1 MPSAIVRCARRST
14 PAARYANGPRDGR
27 HQVAHLQF
35 VDTADLPRFR
45 ALGVIANCQPYWAC
59 EDDYVEDLTRPV
71 VGDARADRMYPF
83 GSLARLGAPLAMG
96 SDWSVT
102 TADPLRVLHVA
113 LHRTA
118 PDRPDARPL
127 GPAAERLSPEVALR
141 AYTRGSAL
149 ANGLDDTGTI
159 EPGRA
164 ADLVVL
170 DRDPLAA
177 QGRSFSEARVLL
189 TMVEGRAVWEDPG
202 LGA

>member
-1 MPSAIVRCARRST
+1 
-14 PAARYANGPRDGR
+14 
-27 HQVAHLQF
+27 
-35 VDTADLPRFR
+35 
-45 ALGVIANCQPYWAC
+45 
-59 EDDYVEDLTRPV
+59 
-71 VGDARADRMYPF
+71 MYPF
-83 GSLARLGAPLAMG
+83 GSLARQGATLAMG

-102 TADPLRVLHVA
+102 TADPSHILHVA
-113 LHRTA
+113 LQRT
-118 PDRPDARPL
+118 PPEHPGARPL
-127 GPAAERLSPEVALR
+127 GPQERLSPEVALR

-177 QGRSFSEARVLL
+177 PGRSFAEARVLL
-189 TMVEGRAVWEDPG
+189 TMVDGRAVWEDPR

>member
-1 MPSAIVRCARRST
+1 
-14 PAARYANGPRDGR
+14 
-27 HQVAHLQF
+27 VAHLQF
-35 VDTADLPRFR
+35 IDIADLPRLP
-45 ALGVIANCQPYWAC
+45 ALGVIANCQPYWAF
-59 EDDYVEDLTRPV
+59 EDAAIADLTRPV
-71 VGDARADRMYPF
+71 VGDARTERMYPF
-83 GSLARLGAPLAMG
+83 GSLARLGATLALG

-102 TADPLRVLHVA
+102 TPDPMHILHVA
-113 LHRTA
+113 IART
-118 PDRPDARPL
+118 PPEHPGARPL
-127 GPAAERLSPEVALR
+127 GPAERLSPEVALR

-177 QGRSFSEARVLL
+177 PGRSFAEARVLM
-189 TMVEGRAVWEDPG
+189 TMVDGRAVWEDPR